1 MQAAYYVRVLV
12 LLNYAVTIRHS
23 TQVGTS
29 AIRFSL
35 VIRCRQSAFAVSIVR
50 LLGLNVKLFFENFQV
65 TAGTFSRC
73 MYPAISGVWP
83 VLHKGG
89 C

>member
-1 MQAAYYVRVLV
+1 MQAAYYVRDLV
-12 LLNYAVTIRHS
+12 LLNDAVTIRHS

-29 AIRFSL
+29 AIRFPL
-35 VIRCRQSAFAVSIVR
+35 VVRCCQSAIAVCIVR
-50 LLGLNVKLFFENFQV
+50 LSGLNVKLFFENFQV

-73 MYPAISGVWP
+73 MYPAISGVCP